1 MRKWPYLSPRA
12 KIEKTKGTLFSSTFK
27 VWENKVPLVFEILA
41 QVLRY
46 SHFLNFK
53 TAPCWCGWQK
63 MRKWLYLSPWAKIE
77 KTKGSLFSQ
86 TLKVEE
92 NKVSLFFS
100 IFAQGLRYSHFLI
113 FCQPRQQGNILE
125 FRKWL
130 YLSPWAKIEK
140 TKGTLFSETLKV
152 EGNKVPLIFLIFAQ
166 GLRYDHSVNLQV
178 FPFDVPYWK

>member
-1 MRKWPYLSPRA
+1 MRYSLFLLFCQPRQQGVILKFRKWLYLSPCV
-12 KIEKTKGTLFSSTFK
+12 KIKRIKGSLFLSTFK
-27 VWENKVPLVFEILA
+27 VWENKVPLV
-41 QVLRY
+41 
-46 SHFLNFK
+46 
-53 TAPCWCGWQK
+53 
-63 MRKWLYLSPWAKIE
+63 
-77 KTKGSLFSQ
+77 
-86 TLKVEE
+86 
-92 NKVSLFFS
+92 FS

-166 GLRYDHSVNLQV
+166 GLRYDHSVNMQV
-178 FPFDVPYWK
+178 FSFAVPYWK